1 MEKQAEYNTP
11 TTGKSIKFQRN
22 WNNKLSCNFFTT
34 IRLPRENY
42 KVDNTLKLLLHEY
55 GIFRDMGFV
64 KVIEAKSIR
73 AYQIN
78 DWMAFLDAGMS
89 ADKMREML
97 YFMYKD
103 KVDDF
108 EKTEFV
114 YMILERMKNAE
125 KQQQLFR

>member
-22 WNNKLSCNFFTT
+22 WNNKLSCNYFTT
-34 IRLPRENY
+34 IRLPQENY
-42 KVDNTLKLLLHEY
+42 KVDNTLKLLLHEN

-64 KVIEAKSIR
+64 KVIEAKPIR

-78 DWMAFLDAGMS
+78 DWMAYLDAGMS

-97 YFMYKD
+97 YYMYKD

-125 KQQQLFR
+125 KQQQLFQ

>member
-1 MEKQAEYNTP
+1 MEKQAEYKTP
-11 TTGKSIKFQRN
+11 VAGKYIKFQRN
-22 WNNKLSCNFFTT
+22 WNNKLSCNYFTT
-34 IRLPRENY
+34 IRLPVEDYKIDNILRLMLHDNGVYRE
-42 KVDNTLKLLLHEY
+42 
-55 GIFRDMGFV
+55 MGYA
-64 KVIEAKSIR
+64 KVIEAKPIR
-73 AYQIN
+73 SYQIN

-89 ADKMREML
+89 ADKLREML

-125 KQQQLFR
+125 KQQQLF